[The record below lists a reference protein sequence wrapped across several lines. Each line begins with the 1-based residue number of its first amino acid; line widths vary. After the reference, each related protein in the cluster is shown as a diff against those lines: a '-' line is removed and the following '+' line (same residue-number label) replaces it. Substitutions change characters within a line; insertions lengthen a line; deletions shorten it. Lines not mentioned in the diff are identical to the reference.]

1 MGTASINQR
10 VRRRYTPL
18 NTSVCIVCTTPMSPL
33 VQTTDGTNFFPDR
46 TVVNTGIQPQINATT
61 EDGSWDNKRSNM
73 ALVNSSIKWMVS
85 KGNTWVDIAEDAN
98 WAGKYEIDFTET
110 TTKGTLYVKRNISAN
125 DKQQIYFEGQLL
137 DYRTKTLIDIHTEP
151 VTLYTVRKGDDTYG
165 IGIGVETNISYNPVL
180 DKLSLYEYLVA
191 NNLKTASDAERN
203 KCLDGNEYLKVIPID
218 VYLSKK
224 RISTGYTLQVFRV
237 DEKGKATLIAA
248 SSKIAPNELLALSLT
263 SMTLD
268 LRLIMK
274 SDYIIKVVVDN
285 KVVAQF
291 QFNVKRMFPAYRF
304 DFLNVS
310 SIAYGQQ
317 KRCNKVIVHSNN
329 ELLSY
334 PQRILK
340 INWKTIAH
348 NEGFVTTEKNWQEGD
363 SCEYLIE
370 ETGLGPSEDC
380 ELEDCVEY
388 ESKPPLDFA
397 ITAEGDYLTDNEGNP
412 YLIG

>member
-18 NTSVCIVCTTPMSPL
+18 NTSVCIVCITPMSPL
-33 VQTTDGTNFFPDR
+33 MQTTDGVNFFPDR

-61 EDGSWDNKRSNM
+61 EDGSWDNRRSNM

-98 WAGKYEIDFTET
+98 WSGKYEIDLTET
-110 TTKGTLYVKRNISAN
+110 TTKGTLYIKRNISAN

-137 DYRTKTLIDIHTEP
+137 DYRTKTLINIHTEP
-151 VTLYTVRKGDDTYG
+151 VTLYTVKKGDDTYG

-224 RISTGYTLQVFRV
+224 KISTGYTLQVFRV
-237 DEKGKATLIAA
+237 DEKGKATQIAV
-248 SSKIAPNELLALSLT
+248 SSITAPNELLALSLT

-274 SDYIIKVVVDN
+274 SDYIIKVVVGD

-304 DFLNVS
+304 DFLNQS
-310 SIAYGQQ
+310 SISYGELP
-317 KRCNKVIVHSNN
+317 REDKVMVQCLNN
-329 ELLSY
+329 QVEY
-334 PQRILK
+334 PQRLLN
-340 INWKTIAH
+340 INWFTIAH
-348 NEGFVTTEKNWQEGD
+348 NDDLTEVTKQWQEGD
-363 SCEYLIE
+363 SCKYDIA
-370 ETGLGPSEDC
+370 ETGLGESEEC
-380 ELEDCVEY
+380 ELEEKVEY
-388 ESKPPLDFA
+388 DHKPPLDFA
-397 ITAEGDYLTDNEGNP
+397 ITADGDYLTDNEGNP

>member
-1 MGTASINQR
+1 MGTISINQR

-18 NTSVCIVCTTPMSPL
+18 NTSVCIVCITPMSPL
-33 VQTTDGTNFFPDR
+33 MQTTDGTNFFPDR

-61 EDGSWDNKRSNM
+61 EDGSWDNRRSNM
-73 ALVNSSIKWMVS
+73 SLVNSSIKWMVS
-85 KGNTWVDIAEDAN
+85 KGNTWVSIAEDSN
-98 WAGKYEIDFTET
+98 WTGKYEIDLTET
-110 TTKGTLYVKRNISAN
+110 TAKGTLYIKRNIAAN
-125 DKQQIYFEGQLL
+125 DKQQIYFEAQLL
-137 DYRTKTLIDIHTEP
+137 DYRTNTLIQIHTEP
-151 VTLYTVRKGDDTYG
+151 VTLYTVKKGDDTYG
-165 IGIGVETNISYNPVL
+165 VGIGVETNISYNPVL

-191 NNLKTASDAERN
+191 NNLKTPSDAERN

-224 RISTGYTLQVFRV
+224 KVSTGYTLQVFRV
-237 DEKGKATLIAA
+237 DEKGKATQIAV
-248 SSKIAPNELLALSLT
+248 SSKTAPNELLALSLT

-274 SDYIIKVVVDN
+274 FDYIIKVVVSD

-329 ELLSY
+329 ELISY
-334 PQRILK
+334 PQRMLK

-348 NEGFVTTEKNWQEGD
+348 NEGFASTEKKWQEGD

-370 ETGLGPSEDC
+370 ETGLGASENC
-380 ELEDCVEY
+380 ELEDRVEY
-388 ESKPPLDFA
+388 DSKPPLDYA
-397 ITAEGDYLTDNEGNP
+397 VTKEGDYLTDSEGNP